1 MKYYNIV
8 ATALF
13 CPLLGEA
20 FTISQQTPPATAVS
34 RVASSSSTQLSA
46 KDYETM
52 DGEGK
57 INLKIDLDSPKVA
70 TMDDIEKVKKKIIV
84 TQTFP
89 TGGGTTRFVFPFE
102 PSLIPRTT
110 PSSHSFFSLGKESV
124 LPLLVVGNL
133 SPLRWYSP
141 SSQ

>member
-70 TMDDIEKVKKKIIV
+70 TMDDIEKGKKVYCRCWLSGTFPLCDGTHQAHNEATGDNVGPLIVSVKK
-84 TQTFP
+84 
-89 TGGGTTRFVFPFE
+89 E
-102 PSLIPRTT
+102 
-110 PSSHSFFSLGKESV
+110 
-124 LPLLVVGNL
+124 
-133 SPLRWYSP
+133 
-141 SSQ
+141 

>member
-70 TMDDIEKVKKKIIV
+70 TMDDIEKVKKKNHCDANV
-84 TQTFP
+84 PDWGRHYQVCFP
-89 TGGGTTRFVFPFE
+89 
-102 PSLIPRTT
+102 I
-110 PSSHSFFSLGKESV
+110 
-124 LPLLVVGNL
+124 
-133 SPLRWYSP
+133 
-141 SSQ
+141 